1 MIRNSVPYFLGRCA
15 GALLVLSLLVAAARA
30 ESPPLEVSGLGWLGN
45 RGAVQT
51 LKLLLGSQR
60 AAPLEAGPI
69 EDAALILIWQL
80 NDEGYLQPTVT
91 VRVRHA
97 DGAETEH
104 PLDAEMGT
112 PLPRPLGAVSARLQ
126 IEKGPRFA
134 YRDIEFTG
142 LVAVPEAAA
151 RSFFVGESML
161 VALNNERAYSPS
173 RLSRGLGNLREE
185 LLQQGYADA
194 TVQAADLQ
202 LDRATGEVRL
212 RVAVREGAQRRV
224 AAVNLA
230 ASPGAPV
237 PPAELTKDRVGKPWS
252 MLWNQDLETAL
263 RRWYFHRG
271 YPDVQVFLKMESA
284 PAAEGLVAVTVAAE
298 IAPGPLVH
306 LGVVRFAGNVH
317 TKEAPLRRLV
327 RVPNGG
333 LFDPVKFDS
342 GQSRLARLGTFR
354 TVGYKDDPAEGETR
368 DVVYEVVEGRRQ
380 EVNLL
385 AGYGSYEQLR
395 GGIEWRHFNLW
406 GLAHTDS
413 LQVVESMKSSRGTYT
428 YTVPEL
434 FGSTLDGSVRL
445 FGLHREDLS
454 FTRDEFGVNASVQW
468 PWRARHAQ
476 LTTGYTLQRLSI
488 THNDLAT
495 EATDLD
501 RVNATSLNFGIVQ
514 DRRDDPLSPH
524 RGTKLFAQVDLA
536 SRRLGGDVDYQQLRI
551 GGSYHTSWGHGRWL
565 HLGLAHGVV
574 LTLGANDDRH
584 LPVNVLYFPGGDGSI
599 RGYNAGEAAPRVA
612 NGQFVGAKSYV
623 LLNVELEQA
632 LTSRWSVVVFGDALG
647 IAARIADY
655 PFSEE
660 LYSVGGGV
668 RYRTPIGP
676 VRLEYGHNLNPR
688 LLDPSG
694 TLQISIG
701 VPF

>member
-1 MIRNSVPYFLGRCA
+1 
-15 GALLVLSLLVAAARA
+15 
-30 ESPPLEVSGLGWLGN
+30 
-45 RGAVQT
+45 
-51 LKLLLGSQR
+51 
-60 AAPLEAGPI
+60 
-69 EDAALILIWQL
+69 
-80 NDEGYLQPTVT
+80 
-91 VRVRHA
+91 
-97 DGAETEH
+97 
-104 PLDAEMGT
+104 
-112 PLPRPLGAVSARLQ
+112 
-126 IEKGPRFA
+126 
-134 YRDIEFTG
+134 
-142 LVAVPEAAA
+142 
-151 RSFFVGESML
+151 
-161 VALNNERAYSPS
+161 
-173 RLSRGLGNLREE
+173 
-185 LLQQGYADA
+185 
-194 TVQAADLQ
+194 
-202 LDRATGEVRL
+202 
-212 RVAVREGAQRRV
+212 
-224 AAVNLA
+224 
-230 ASPGAPV
+230 
-237 PPAELTKDRVGKPWS
+237 
-252 MLWNQDLETAL
+252 
-263 RRWYFHRG
+263 
-271 YPDVQVFLKMESA
+271 
-284 PAAEGLVAVTVAAE
+284 
-298 IAPGPLVH
+298 
-306 LGVVRFAGNVH
+306 
-317 TKEAPLRRLV
+317 
-327 RVPNGG
+327 
-333 LFDPVKFDS
+333 
-342 GQSRLARLGTFR
+342 
-354 TVGYKDDPAEGETR
+354 
-368 DVVYEVVEGRRQ
+368 
-380 EVNLL
+380 
-385 AGYGSYEQLR
+385 
-395 GGIEWRHFNLW
+395 
-406 GLAHTDS
+406 
-413 LQVVESMKSSRGTYT
+413 
-428 YTVPEL
+428 VPEL

>member
-1 MIRNSVPYFLGRCA
+1 MIRNSVTGFLGRCA
-15 GALLVLSLLVAAARA
+15 WALLGLSLLVAAARA
-30 ESPPLEVSGLGWLGN
+30 ESPPLEVGGLGWLGN

-51 LKLLLGSQR
+51 LKLLLGSQM

-69 EDAALILIWQL
+69 EDAALILISQL
-80 NDEGYLQPTVT
+80 NDEGYLEPKVT

-126 IEKGPRFA
+126 IEKGPRFV
-134 YRDIEFTG
+134 YREITFSG
-142 LVAVPEAAA
+142 LAAVPESAA

-161 VALNNERAYSPS
+161 VPLSNERAYSPS
-173 RLSRGLGNLREE
+173 RLSRGLGNLRDE

-194 TVQAADLQ
+194 TVRAADLQ
-202 LDRATGEVRL
+202 LDRTTGDVRL
-212 RVAVREGAQRRV
+212 RVAVHEGAQRRV

-230 ASPGAPV
+230 ATPGAPV
-237 PPAELTKDRVGKPWS
+237 PPAELTKDRIGKQWS
-252 MLWNQDLETAL
+252 TLGNQDLVTAL
-263 RRWYFHRG
+263 RRWYFRRG
-271 YPDVQVFLKMESA
+271 YPDVQVGLKMQES
-284 PAAEGLVAVTVAAE
+284 PATEGRMAVTVTAE

-306 LGVVRFAGNVH
+306 LGSVRFAGNVQ
-317 TKEAPLRRLV
+317 TQEAPLRRLV
-327 RVPNGG
+327 RVADGG
-333 LFDPVKFDS
+333 LFDPVAFDT
-342 GQSRLARLGTFR
+342 GQSRLARLGVFR
-354 TVGYKDDPAEGETR
+354 TVGYKDEPAEGETR
-368 DVVYEVVEGRRQ
+368 DVLYEVVEGRRQ

-406 GLAHTDS
+406 GLAHTDN
-413 LQVVESMKSSRGTYT
+413 LQSVESMKSSRGTYT

-454 FTRDEFGVNASVQW
+454 FMRDEFGVNASVQW
-468 PWRARHAQ
+468 PWRALHAQ
-476 LTTGYTLQRLSI
+476 LTTGYTLERLSI

-495 EATDLD
+495 EPTDLD
-501 RVNATSLNFGIVQ
+501 RVNATSINFGIVQ

-536 SRRLGGDVDYQQLRI
+536 SRWLGGDVDYQQLRI
-551 GGSYHTSWGHGRWL
+551 GGSYHTSWGHGRWV
-565 HLGLAHGVV
+565 HLGLVHGVV

-599 RGYNAGEAAPRVA
+599 RGYNAGEAAPRAA
-612 NGQFVGAKSYV
+612 NGQFVGARSYV

-655 PFSEE
+655 PFSED
-660 LYSVGGGV
+660 LYSVGLGV

-688 LLDPSG
+688 RLDPSG
-694 TLQISIG
+694 TVQISIG